1 MLKPC
6 ITEEKGGRDNVKE
19 IRREG
24 EREREGLCYKE
35 KCVSEINVYL
45 RIFRAQHIH
54 LFCLC

>member
-24 EREREGLCYKE
+24 ERERERGLC
-35 KCVSEINVYL
+35 
-45 RIFRAQHIH
+45 
-54 LFCLC
+54 

>member
-24 EREREGLCYKE
+24 EREREGLC
-35 KCVSEINVYL
+35 
-45 RIFRAQHIH
+45 
-54 LFCLC
+54 

>member
-24 EREREGLCYKE
+24 ERERERERGYVK
-35 KCVSEINVYL
+35 KRSV
-45 RIFRAQHIH
+45 
-54 LFCLC
+54 

>member
-24 EREREGLCYKE
+24 EIERGYVKKRSVWARLMF
-35 KCVSEINVYL
+35 N
-45 RIFRAQHIH
+45 
-54 LFCLC
+54 

>member
-24 EREREGLCYKE
+24 EREGLC
-35 KCVSEINVYL
+35 
-45 RIFRAQHIH
+45 
-54 LFCLC
+54 

>member
-24 EREREGLCYKE
+24 ERERGYVKKE
-35 KCVSEINVYL
+35 KCVSEINV
-45 RIFRAQHIH
+45 
-54 LFCLC
+54 

>member
-24 EREREGLCYKE
+24 ERERGYVIKRS
-35 KCVSEINVYL
+35 V
-45 RIFRAQHIH
+45 
-54 LFCLC
+54 

>member
-24 EREREGLCYKE
+24 ERERGY
-35 KCVSEINVYL
+35 V
-45 RIFRAQHIH
+45 
-54 LFCLC
+54 